1 MGIEDE
7 LAFIVT
13 VLIFICEVVFEDG
26 SAVEDAATGKNFIEA
41 TEHRGTATRIFTAD
55 VDISCGLRNTDVDDD
70 DDNVVV
76 PRDDLR

>member
-1 MGIEDE
+1 MED
-7 LAFIVT
+7 V
-13 VLIFICEVVFEDG
+13 
-26 SAVEDAATGKNFIEA
+26 ATGKIFIET
-41 TEHRGTATRIFTAD
+41 TEHRGTATRIFTVD

>member
-1 MGIEDE
+1 
-7 LAFIVT
+7 
-13 VLIFICEVVFEDG
+13 
-26 SAVEDAATGKNFIEA
+26 VEDVATGKIFIET
-41 TEHRGTATRIFTAD
+41 TEHRGTATRIFTVD